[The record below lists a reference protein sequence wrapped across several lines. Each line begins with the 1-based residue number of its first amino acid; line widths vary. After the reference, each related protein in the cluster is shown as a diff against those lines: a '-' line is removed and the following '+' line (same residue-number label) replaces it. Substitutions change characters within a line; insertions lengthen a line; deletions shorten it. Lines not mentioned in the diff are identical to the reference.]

1 MNNLRISLA
10 AMCAL
15 ILMAG
20 CGAIGD
26 VLGTG
31 SPSTTPNG
39 QSTQISGV
47 VNNVDTNAHRLD
59 ISGNNNYTNT
69 VYYDSRTQFT
79 YQNQNVNPSSIRRGD
94 QVNITAYNNGNGQY
108 TADTVYIVGSGMAS
122 NYPGTNPSTTN
133 GTFQIQGT
141 VNNVD
146 TSAMRIDVTSAYVTG
161 LRTNGNQ
168 GNYSI
173 YYDTRTPVL
182 YQGQSYSPSAL
193 ERGDQIDVQAFDN
206 GGGRYMANQI
216 TVTRNVRQ

>member
-1 MNNLRISLA
+1 MKHLRISLA

-20 CGAIGD
+20 CGGLGD
-26 VLGTG
+26 ILGTG
-31 SPSTTPNG
+31 SPSTNPSGSN
-39 QSTQISGV
+39 TQIQGV
-47 VNNVDTNAHRLD
+47 VNNIDTNAHRID
-59 ISGNNNYTNT
+59 VTTNNNNYTST

-79 YQNQNVNPSSIRRGD
+79 YQNQVVNPSSIRRGD
-94 QVNITAYNNGNGQY
+94 QVNITAYNNNGQY

-122 NYPGTNPSTTN
+122 NYPGTYPSTTN
-133 GTFQIQGT
+133 GTFEVQGT
-141 VNNVD
+141 VSYVD

-168 GNYSI
+168 GTYSI
-173 YYDTRTPVL
+173 YYDSRTPVY

-193 ERGDQIDVQAFDN
+193 ERGDQIDVRAIDN
-206 GGGRYMANQI
+206 GSGRYMADQI